1 MPNFTSQATFIIAR
15 QDPTFILREIMRAN
29 SERIHILSLYCSDR
43 ADEYAALLNG
53 LIAPHCPARY
63 PRQRCSGAA

>member
-1 MPNFTSQATFIIAR
+1 MPNFTPQATFIIAR

-43 ADEYAALLNG
+43 ADEYAARLNG
-53 LIAPHCPARY
+53 LIAPRCPARY
-63 PRQRCSGAA
+63 PRLRCSGAA